1 MPIVFGSIFD
11 LCAEQPLV
19 PGHQHSLRHGL
30 PLMVWASSCTTHW
43 LATLKSSV
51 SSLPQHILQAR
62 HIVVWRFCGCTPCLL
77 HKCWHSLCSYTCAA
91 NTLPAPPLPHSPP
104 HPPFFFALC
113 LITQLLAW
121 FSHRSHLFL
130 TPGIHLSEDASLFLK
145 TWWHH
150 FFLILALC
158 GTWKS

>member
-1 MPIVFGSIFD
+1 MYEYNRKIISLTSFLPIVFGSIFD

-30 PLMVWASSCTTHW
+30 PLMVWASSCTSHW
-43 LATLKSSV
+43 SATLKSSV

-104 HPPFFFALC
+104 HPPFFCFVLNNSAAC
-113 LITQLLAW
+113 LIFPKIPSVSYSWYSPLW
-121 FSHRSHLFL
+121 RR
-130 TPGIHLSEDASLFLK
+130 ISLP
-145 TWWHH
+145 
-150 FFLILALC
+150 
-158 GTWKS
+158 